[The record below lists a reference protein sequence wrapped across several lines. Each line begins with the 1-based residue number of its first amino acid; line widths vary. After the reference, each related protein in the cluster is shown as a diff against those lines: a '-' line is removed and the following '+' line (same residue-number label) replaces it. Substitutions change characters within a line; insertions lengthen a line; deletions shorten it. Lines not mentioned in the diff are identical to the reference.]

1 LNSNQK
7 QLKILSVEDD
17 NIIGEMLVIML
28 EDMGYE
34 AISVEN
40 GDEGLEVYNEAVQS
54 NTPFGLVIS
63 DLGMEG
69 IDGITFSKELKK
81 ITPDIPI
88 ILLTGFSTLVKQEDF
103 EVVNCM
109 LRKPV
114 VIDELKN
121 AIAKILD
128 GSSSNS

>member
-1 LNSNQK
+1 LDSNQK

-40 GDEGLEVYNEAVQS
+40 ATEGLEVYNEALQ
-54 NTPFGLVIS
+54 TDQPFELIIS

-69 IDGITFSKELKK
+69 MDGITLAKELKK

-88 ILLTGFSTLVKQEDF
+88 ILLTGFSTLVRQGDF
-103 EVVNCM
+103 EIVNCM

-114 VIDELKN
+114 VIEELKN
-121 AIAKILD
+121 AIAKIMENRGFSL
-128 GSSSNS
+128 